1 MKIFLTVILVLFV
14 AAIQVTV
21 FGQWRPFG
29 VMPNL
34 MLILVICLALWGSAT
49 VALAGTIIG
58 GLTLDLAS
66 GTDFGLRTAFYT
78 VVALT
83 VIAAKQLGLHA
94 DSMLSAVVLVMLST
108 LLFDIAVLSTIP
120 RMEMNWP
127 YIVSKT
133 GWQIT
138 VNSSIMLIVY
148 GGRVLLTDR
157 RTRINTE
164 LKRKS
169 WL

>member
-1 MKIFLTVILVLFV
+1 MKVFLTVVLVFFV
-14 AAIQVTV
+14 AAVQVTV

-34 MLILVICLALWGSAT
+34 MLILVICLSLWGSASI
-49 VALAGTIIG
+49 ALAGTILG

-66 GTDFGLRTAFYT
+66 GADFGLRTAFYT
-78 VVALT
+78 VVALA
-83 VIAAKQLGLHA
+83 VIAARQLGLHS

-108 LLFDIAVLSTIP
+108 LLFDLAVLSTVPKVKID
-120 RMEMNWP
+120 WS
-127 YIVSKT
+127 YVVSKT
-133 GWQIT
+133 AWQIA
-138 VNSSIMLIVY
+138 VNSSIMLMVF

-157 RTRINTE
+157 RTRINAE